1 MTARKTTESDYGTV
15 DADVLAQLK
24 RGFATA
30 DVLAAI
36 NALEVNAGRQQWLR
50 TCLLRLHAM
59 ASHLIDGSPK
69 TVTAKEPVWQ
79 LAEEVGDELDAHIAS
94 LSHVAKVVDRLARL
108 RPNNG

>member
-1 MTARKTTESDYGTV
+1 MTARKTIESDYGTV
-15 DADVLAQLK
+15 DADVLAELT
-24 RGFATA
+24 RSFATS
-30 DVLAAI
+30 DILAAI
-36 NALEVNAGRQQWLR
+36 NTLEIDEGRQQWLR

-69 TVTAKEPVWQ
+69 TVIAKEPVWQ
-79 LAEEVGDELDAHIAS
+79 LAEEIGDELDAHIAS